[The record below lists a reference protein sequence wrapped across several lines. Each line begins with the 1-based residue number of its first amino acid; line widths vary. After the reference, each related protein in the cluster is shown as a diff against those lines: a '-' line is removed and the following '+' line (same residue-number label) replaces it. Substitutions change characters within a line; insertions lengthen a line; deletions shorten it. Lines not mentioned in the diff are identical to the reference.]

1 MKIPTLHEWMNEFAM
16 DERIKMIVLDL
27 KVTIPTPRI
36 DSRHNELLLN

>member
-1 MKIPTLHEWMNEFAM
+1 MNEFAM

-36 DSRHNELLLN
+36 ELI